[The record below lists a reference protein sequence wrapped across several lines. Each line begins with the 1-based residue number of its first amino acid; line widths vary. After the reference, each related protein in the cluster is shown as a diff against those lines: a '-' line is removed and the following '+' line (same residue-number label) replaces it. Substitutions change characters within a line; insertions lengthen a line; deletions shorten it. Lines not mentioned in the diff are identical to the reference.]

1 MTRNRRA
8 DMYYWSAT
16 RHTQWASMQ
25 TRAAWH
31 HYGRIT
37 RSDAGGPVS
46 PYRVGSVGDEYEQ
59 PWRVPL
65 CDAGAGERTRRE
77 LALALRCLERAD
89 ALAGRAPHH
98 VT

>member
-16 RHTQWASMQ
+16 RHTQWAGMQ
-25 TRAAWH
+25 ARAAWH
-31 HYGRIT
+31 HYGRT
-37 RSDAGGPVS
+37 SRGDRPVS
-46 PYRVGSVGDEYEQ
+46 PYHVGGGDHEQ
-59 PWRVPL
+59 AWRVPL
-65 CDAGAGERTRRE
+65 CDDGAGERTRRE